1 MIYTN
6 IEVQVLRIFITNGT
20 KLMALLTK
28 IKQVGTQSGLD
39 SNKKTID
46 TYVLAECFTINGK
59 SITDIGD
66 PQVLKQDSDAVTFD
80 FEGTGQKYIH
90 VEIIIDFNKWEKY
103 KFPKHIKFN
112 INSGF
117 LGLNYEKI
125 NMPTNLT
132 GYTFEVI
139 NPKHNDFRFSV
150 VGPNGGFDGSN
161 YKISNCSFI
170 GPFLGFRPD
179 IKIHNH
185 QKYFKL
191 TNRGTLIKDK
201 LDIMDYPVTGL
212 KHLLF
217 NGSNKFDI
225 YLFKIHGFGV
235 GIEFDQIGNTKNKW
249 YDWIKPKYTPGTPAF
264 EKQYASPYP
273 KLVQHSLT
281 SVFYPFTKNFT
292 KLMDKLIRQYI
303 IGEKSGT
310 KIETLD
316 IETWEDRQD
325 NGIQYVR

>member
-1 MIYTN
+1 
-6 IEVQVLRIFITNGT
+6 
-20 KLMALLTK
+20 MALITK
-28 IKQVGTQSGLD
+28 IKQAGTQAGLD
-39 SNKKTID
+39 STKSSID
-46 TYVLAECFTINGK
+46 IITLTDSFTINGK
-59 SITDIGD
+59 NIKDIGD
-66 PQVLKQDSDAVTFD
+66 IKVLKMDNQSVTFD

-90 VEIIIDFNKWEKY
+90 VELIIDFKKWEKY

-117 LGLNYEKI
+117 LGFNYEKI
-125 NMPTNLT
+125 DMPTNLT
-132 GYTFEVI
+132 DYTFEVI
-139 NPKHNDFRFSV
+139 NPKYNDFRFSV

-161 YKISNCSFI
+161 YKMTNCSFI
-170 GPFLGFRPD
+170 GPFLAFRPD

-191 TNRGTLIKDK
+191 TNKGKLIKDK
-201 LDIMDYPVTGL
+201 LDIMNYPVTGL

-217 NGSNKFDI
+217 NGTNKFDI

-235 GIEFDQIGNTKNKW
+235 GIEFDQIGNTNNKW
-249 YDWIKPKYTPGTPAF
+249 YDWIKPKYTPGTSAF

-273 KLVQHSLT
+273 RPAMHSLT

-292 KLMDKLIRQYI
+292 KLMDKLIRQHI
-303 IGEKSGT
+303 IEEASGSV
-310 KIETLD
+310 KIEVLY

-325 NGIQYVR
+325 NGIMYVR